1 MKTILSILSILTIFC
16 TFRINAQSNFIGSG
30 ITSNF
35 DGTTGTEVDL
45 GDVYNDINFPI
56 TIEAWVYPTS
66 WNPSGDYS
74 PIMATDN
81 TLDGSYYGYWFRF
94 NNLGRLIFEI
104 GDGSGSGP
112 GDRRGK
118 VTTTSIA
125 LNKWTHVSVV
135 ATSATDLNFYFNGI
149 LQPNTSAGGS
159 ATNTSMVHFTY
170 PAYLGHHQTSTGDHK
185 FDGSIDEVR
194 LWTYSRSQSELRDH
208 MCSKLSGT
216 EDGLL
221 GYWNFDESYVSSDV
235 MDITTPSENG
245 VIMGGVTKSTS
256 GAPIGNVSIN
266 QYLADWEGVKMKLD
280 SENDDYLRIKKI
292 MNNPLGMHLY
302 RVDSEPYYNDGLT
315 NSTDYYFGIFPI
327 DGVTPVEYGI
337 AYKFSGSN
345 GVTTVENRLQSTLF
359 AKNNGSVETW
369 SDHEAVIDLV
379 QNFIRKTGNTTRL
392 ELIFNIAE
400 PLVDPGEGD
409 LKVKEDSEQIS
420 VFPNPT
426 SSNIII
432 KNIPDNSIVRIG
444 DIFGNIVLTEK
455 IDSRIENYSVNIT
468 NLSAGTYLIYLES
481 EGVVSTGKFVVT
493 K

>member
-1 MKTILSILSILTIFC
+1 MKNKLSLLSVLTLFC
-16 TFRINAQSNFIGSG
+16 IVNVFTQSNYIGSG
-30 ITSNF
+30 ITANF
-35 DGTTGTEVDL
+35 DGTTGTEVNL

-66 WNPSGDYS
+66 WNPFGDYS

-94 NNLGRLIFEI
+94 NNLGKLIFEI

-118 VTTTSIA
+118 VTTTAIG

-135 ATSATDLNFYFNGI
+135 ATSATDINFYFNGI

-159 ATNTSMVHFTY
+159 ATNTSMIHFTY

-194 LWTYSRSQSELRDH
+194 LWTNSRSETDLRTY
-208 MCSKLSGT
+208 MCSKLTGT

-245 VIMGGVTKSTS
+245 EIMGGVTKSTS
-256 GAPIGNVSIN
+256 GAPIGNISIY
-266 QYLADWEGVKMKLD
+266 QYLTDWEGVKMKID
-280 SENDDYLRIKKI
+280 SENDDYLRVKKI

-315 NSTDYYFGIFPI
+315 NATDYYFGIFPI
-327 DGVTPVEYGI
+327 DGVTPVQYGI

-345 GVTTVENRLQSTLF
+345 GVTTEENRPQSTLF
-359 AKNNGSVETW
+359 AKNNGSVEAWT
-369 SDHEAVIDLV
+369 DHEAVIDIV
-379 QNFIRKTGNTTRL
+379 QNFIRKTGNTTRM
-392 ELIFNIAE
+392 ELIFNIVE

-409 LKVKEDSEQIS
+409 QRIKQEVGQIS
-420 VFPNPT
+420 IYPNPT
-426 SSNIII
+426 SANIII
-432 KNIPDNSIVRIG
+432 KSIPDNSFVKIG
-444 DIFGNIVLTEK
+444 DMFGNILLSEK
-455 IDSRIENYSVNIT
+455 IDFKAENYSVNISG
-468 NLSAGTYLIYLES
+468 LSAGTYLISVETD
-481 EGVVSTGKFVVT
+481 GIISTGKFVVT